1 MAKHSGMTF
10 SHWPN
15 DRAKGLCATGHSAK
29 PGNQFS
35 LNCNTKKKKKTAH
48 PGPSQPPPISFP
60 DLFCAEE
67 RLHLAAPIAWSL
79 GGWRYGSRP
88 PCPISHV
95 TLALETTNH
104 FRASPA
110 WWMDRLVH
118 HTGCTR
124 VCVCVCVIT
133 WYQSVDID
141 ACMIDAAED
150 ENAYLVAFPFCF
162 QPVLTLHPIWSS
174 TWDPHQLIV
183 LMHVLWCLKL
193 QTVKVLQSSCSSN
206 SSTSPA
212 NAGSKVCLNLP
223 IHLKIAGTWQQK
235 ATDIGYFVQ
244 VRLKPA

>member
-124 VCVCVCVIT
+124 VCVCVCNH
-133 WYQSVDID
+133 
-141 ACMIDAAED
+141 MI
-150 ENAYLVAFPFCF
+150 
-162 QPVLTLHPIWSS
+162 PICRHRCLY
-174 TWDPHQLIV
+174 D
-183 LMHVLWCLKL
+183 WCCGRWERI
-193 QTVKVLQSSCSSN
+193 SSCFSFLLPACLDASSYMIFN
-206 SSTSPA
+206 LGSSPTNCADARTVMSQA
-212 NAGSKVCLNLP
+212 SDCQGASVFLFK
-223 IHLKIAGTWQQK
+223 Q
-235 ATDIGYFVQ
+235 
-244 VRLKPA
+244 